1 MRILKSSFAV
11 VERRAEHAVK
21 FFYSHLFWH
30 NPGIR
35 DLFPASAQEMERQRD
50 RLFAAL
56 THVIA
61 HLDDETLL
69 PYLRELG
76 RDHRKFLAGPE
87 HYAAVG
93 ASLLAALAQ
102 TSGEAWTP
110 DVEKAWS
117 EAYQLIADTMTEGAG
132 SSEDP
137 PWWDAEVVRHL
148 RYGRD
153 IGVLTLRPH
162 LPLPHLPGQ
171 YVSVSSERAPG
182 VWRTYSLGNAPRPDH
197 TLDLHVSRI
206 EGGLLSTALVRE
218 VRPGEMLR
226 LGAAGGQLT
235 FRRTDR
241 PVSLIAAGTGWAPIR
256 AILEELAGHPP
267 DQDVRLFVV
276 ARDAAHLYDRPLI
289 DRYAAAFRWLGVT
302 YITPAPG
309 QHRNQATDRLTTA
322 LGNRALWPERDV
334 YLSGPPQF
342 VEETAYVL
350 AELGARPGRVFHDS
364 LPLGGRGHGP
374 GGRPL
379 GFGEWFLN
387 RPAPHWH
394 NPSARAPR
402 EPDGSGSP

>member
-30 NPGIR
+30 NPAIR
-35 DLFPASAQEMERQRD
+35 ELFPASPEDMERQRD

-61 HLDDETLL
+61 HLENETLV
-69 PYLRELG
+69 PYLRDLG

-93 ASLLAALAQ
+93 SSLLAALAA

-110 DVEKAWS
+110 TVEKAWS
-117 EAYQLIADTMTEGAG
+117 EAYQVIADAMTAGAAA
-132 SSEDP
+132 SEDP

-148 RYGRD
+148 LYGED

-162 LPLPHLPGQ
+162 VPFHHLPGQ
-171 YVSVSSERAPG
+171 YTSVSSDRVPRI
-182 VWRTYSLGNAPRPDH
+182 WRTYSIGNAPRPDG
-197 TLDLHVSRI
+197 TVDLHVSRI
-206 EGGLLSTALVRE
+206 ENGRLSTCLVRE
-218 VRPGEMLR
+218 TRPGDGVR

-235 FRRTDR
+235 FRREDR
-241 PVSLIAAGTGWAPIR
+241 PATFIAAGTGWAPVR
-256 AILEELAGHPP
+256 AMLENLAEHPP

-289 DRYAAAFRWLGVT
+289 DGYAAEFGWLGVT

-309 QHRNQATDRLTTA
+309 QHRNEATARLATA
-322 LGNRALWPERDV
+322 LGNRALWPDQDV

-342 VEETAYVL
+342 TEETAHL
-350 AELGARPGRVFHDS
+350 LEELGAAPDRIFHDS
-364 LPLGGRGHGP
+364 VPAGGAAHGD
-374 GGRPL
+374 GSSRPT

-394 NPSARAPR
+394 NPSGRAPR
-402 EPDGSGSP
+402 PN

>member
-35 DLFPASAQEMERQRD
+35 ELFPASFEDMERQRD

-61 HLDDETLL
+61 HLEHETLL
-69 PYLRELG
+69 PYLRDLG
-76 RDHRKFLAGPE
+76 RDHRKFRAGPE

-93 ASLLAALAQ
+93 SSLLAALAE

-110 DVEKAWS
+110 EVEKAWS
-117 EAYQLIADTMTEGAG
+117 EAYQVIADAMTAGAG
-132 SSEDP
+132 ESKDP

-148 RYGRD
+148 QYGED
-153 IGVLTLRPH
+153 IGVLTLWPH
-162 LPLPHLPGQ
+162 APLPHLPGQ
-171 YVSVSSERAPG
+171 YVSVSSARVPTT
-182 VWRTYSLGNAPRPDH
+182 WRTYSIGNAPRPDH
-197 TLDLHVSRI
+197 TVDLHVSRI
-206 EGGLLSTALVRE
+206 EQGRLSTALVRE

-226 LGAAGGQLT
+226 LGSAGGQLT

-256 AILEELAGHPP
+256 AILEELAAHPP
-267 DQDVRLFVV
+267 GQDVRLFVV

-289 DRYAAAFRWLGVT
+289 DTYAAAFGWLGVT

-322 LGNRALWPERDV
+322 LGHRALWPDQDV
-334 YLSGPPQF
+334 YLSGPPVF
-342 VEETAYVL
+342 IEETSYL
-350 AELGARPGRVFHDS
+350 LQELGAQPGRIFHDS
-364 LPLGGRGHGP
+364 IPAGANGHGQ

-379 GFGEWFLN
+379 GSGEWFLN
-387 RPAPHWH
+387 RPSPHWH
-394 NPSARAPR
+394 NPSGRAPR
-402 EPDGSGSP
+402 TL

>member
-1 MRILKSSFAV
+1 MDVRILKSSFAV

-35 DLFPASAQEMERQRD
+35 DLFPASFEDMERQRD

-61 HLDDETLL
+61 HFEHETLL
-69 PYLRELG
+69 PYLRDLG
-76 RDHRKFLAGPE
+76 RDHRKFRAGPE

-93 ASLLAALAQ
+93 SSLLAALAE

-110 DVEKAWS
+110 EVEKAWS
-117 EAYQLIADTMTEGAG
+117 EAYQVIADAMTAGAEE
-132 SSEDP
+132 SKDP

-148 RYGRD
+148 QYGED

-162 LPLPHLPGQ
+162 APLPYLPGQ
-171 YVSVSSERAPG
+171 YVSVSSARVPTT
-182 VWRTYSLGNAPRPDH
+182 WRTYSIANAPRPDH
-197 TLDLHVSRI
+197 TVDLHVSRI
-206 EGGLLSTALVRE
+206 EQGRLSTALVRE

-256 AILEELAGHPP
+256 AMLEELSDHPP

-289 DRYAAAFRWLGVT
+289 DTLAAAFGWLGVT

-309 QHRNQATDRLTTA
+309 QHPNQATDRLTTA
-322 LGNRALWPERDV
+322 LGNRGMWPDQDV
-334 YLSGPPQF
+334 YLSGPPLF
-342 VEETAYVL
+342 IEETAYL
-350 AELGARPGRVFHDS
+350 LEELGARPGRIFYDS
-364 LPLGGRGHGP
+364 VPAGGKGSGP

-379 GFGEWFLN
+379 GFGEWFLH
-387 RPAPHWH
+387 RPSPHWH
-394 NPSARAPR
+394 NPSGRAPR
-402 EPDGSGSP
+402 AH

>member
-35 DLFPASAQEMERQRD
+35 DLFPASFEDMERQRD

-56 THVIA
+56 THVTA
-61 HLDDETLL
+61 HLDDESLV
-69 PYLRELG
+69 PYLRDLG
-76 RDHRKFLAGPE
+76 RDHRKFLARPE

-93 ASLLAALAQ
+93 CSLLAALAE

-110 DVEKAWS
+110 RVEKAWA
-117 EAYQLIADTMTEGAG
+117 EAYQVIADAMIAGADA
-132 SSEDP
+132 SEDP

-148 RYGRD
+148 QYGPD

-162 LPLPHLPGQ
+162 APFPYLPGQ
-171 YVSVSSERAPG
+171 YTSVSSERVPTT
-182 VWRTYSLGNAPRPDH
+182 WRTYSIGNAPRPDG
-197 TLDLHVSRI
+197 TVDLHVSRI
-206 EGGLLSTALVRE
+206 DQGRLSTALVRE
-218 VRPGEMLR
+218 TQPGDVLR
-226 LGAAGGQLT
+226 LGAAGGRLT
-235 FRRTDR
+235 FRRADR
-241 PVSLIAAGTGWAPIR
+241 PVSFIAAGTGWAPIR
-256 AILEELAGHPP
+256 AMLEELAEHPP

-276 ARDAAHLYDRPLI
+276 ARDGAHLYDRPLI
-289 DRYAAAFRWLGVT
+289 DAYAARCGWLGVT

-309 QHRNQATDRLTTA
+309 RHRNQATDRLATA
-322 LGNRALWPERDV
+322 LGNRGMWPDQDV

-342 VEETAYVL
+342 VEETVL
-350 AELGARPGRVFHDS
+350 LLQELGARPGRLFHDS
-364 LPLGGRGHGP
+364 VPAAGTGQGP

-387 RPAPHWH
+387 RPSPHWH
-394 NPSARAPR
+394 NPAGRAPR
-402 EPDGSGSP
+402 DHETG